1 MSTPNL
7 VFPDPLGPISTT
19 GLMPSR
25 VIFSASFNGML
36 LSVIFT
42 KPFVSLSGF
51 PYYNIAS
58 GQRLALDARIAR
70 HGE

>member
-1 MSTPNL
+1 
-7 VFPDPLGPISTT
+7 
-19 GLMPSR
+19 MPSR